1 MKNKLG
7 KLLIRWGVALTKG
20 GETMLAIYVALIHK
34 GIITIEAVP
43 ASSRNKVADAL
54 EAAGM
59 DQKGNIV

>member
-1 MKNKLG
+1 
-7 KLLIRWGVALTKG
+7 
-20 GETMLAIYVALIHK
+20 MLAIYVALIHK